1 MRRWWQSGNDK
12 EVKLILS
19 CTSIVVQRAT
29 QTMGQTAGN
38 FYTQAQ
44 ESRKTVWLQNYYACQ
59 NSNQNTF
66 VHLSPYSEL
75 RRNCFCT
82 SCRYGCTEEH
92 MCNCA
97 LQCWYLCFDFRRR
110 RQSVCLTRLTVANS
124 WFGKPKYKRHTR
136 ARFLNVPMMNVSS
149 FIDKMCAQFYY
160 ILFKIFI

>member
-75 RRNCFCT
+75 RRNCF
-82 SCRYGCTEEH
+82 
-92 MCNCA
+92 
-97 LQCWYLCFDFRRR
+97 
-110 RQSVCLTRLTVANS
+110 VPVVVTVAQKNICAIVHCNADICVLILNTAINRYTS
-124 WFGKPKYKRHTR
+124 SNCCK
-136 ARFLNVPMMNVSS
+136 FLIWQTYVCIKGIPEPGFLASR
-149 FIDKMCAQFYY
+149 
-160 ILFKIFI
+160 